1 VHQGKRCWYLVIS
14 AGSTSLISATS
25 TIVTLLEI
33 HSPFVQCN
41 LRELGF
47 RSSSDDTV
55 AVRAAILSLLVRRD
69 GGGNHDVLM
78 GRERHMF
85 GLDGGGGGGED
96 EGGERIH

>member
-1 VHQGKRCWYLVIS
+1 MHRGKRCWYPVTS
-14 AGSTSLISATS
+14 AGTSLISATC
-25 TIVTLLEI
+25 TIATFLGI

-55 AVRAAILSLLVRRD
+55 AVRAAVLPLLVGRD

-78 GRERHMF
+78 GHERHMF
-85 GLDGGGGGGED
+85 GLDGGGGDGED
-96 EGGERIH
+96 KGGERIH

>member
-14 AGSTSLISATS
+14 AGSTSLISATC
-25 TIVTLLEI
+25 TIATLLEI

-41 LRELGF
+41 LRELGS